1 MFDYSKNGIFGEVE
15 YYRSAAYIDH
25 FKSVDRIVVSGW
37 HNVNDLYYFDWKK
50 GVKKTSLLIFTL
62 EGRGFLNIDG
72 KKYNLL
78 PGTLAIIPADM
89 PAYYATEKNCHWTFQ
104 WIHYCGRHA
113 EAVTTDTVRF
123 GGYVLEL
130 KEQENVEIMRY
141 MKQMTD
147 SRLTGLEKLISE
159 SEVVDGILHIAV
171 KRAIVPNYGESKKT
185 LSEEIAFGIESASEF
200 SISELSKNYHYSPEH
215 IIRVGYDY
223 NLFDFKG
230 YRNVALYAEEEYRGN
245 KEKYVAALLKGIDDL
260 AGWAKRSKK
269 PLITTECWAITDYKD
284 GPLLNWGWV
293 LELNRIGVEAAI
305 ATGCFAA
312 VATSNFCGPQFAG
325 MWREKLWHKD
335 LTEKIKNSS
344 MI

>member
-1 MFDYSKNGIFGEVE
+1 MFDYSKNGIFGKVE

-25 FKSVDRIVVSGW
+25 FKSVDRIVVAGW

-215 IIRVGYDY
+215 IIRVFRKATGMTPYRYWQICRLKKSCIALESEDIPISEIA
-223 NLFDFKG
+223 LSCGFKTSSAFG
-230 YRNVALYAEEEYRGN
+230 EQFKKYYGMTPGEYRRTRTGTF
-245 KEKYVAALLKGIDDL
+245 I
-260 AGWAKRSKK
+260 KK
-269 PLITTECWAITDYKD
+269 QD
-284 GPLLNWGWV
+284 
-293 LELNRIGVEAAI
+293 
-305 ATGCFAA
+305 
-312 VATSNFCGPQFAG
+312 
-325 MWREKLWHKD
+325 
-335 LTEKIKNSS
+335 
-344 MI
+344 